1 MTGADARP
9 NADAP
14 WAEATRLVH
23 AGDSPEARLGHAARG
38 VNPPVQRAS
47 TVLLADAASLY
58 GGDAPSYGRGGLGV
72 QASLEAALCELE
84 HAETAKVFSSGAA
97 AITAALMTVLSAG
110 DEVLVTAGAYAPTR
124 RFCEGMLTRFGVT
137 PRAFAPDASAEAV
150 LAMIGP
156 ATRAI
161 FLESP
166 ASLTFELQDVAA
178 IAAGARER
186 GVLTLIDN
194 TWGAGVLFKP
204 LDHGVDL
211 SIQALTKYA
220 SGGSDVFMGSVAV
233 RDPKLGERL
242 VQTGWDTGWAVSPD
256 DCYTVLRSLR
266 TLPVRLARHGA
277 SALEVAHWLQAQP
290 EVARLLCP
298 ALPGCPGHAL
308 WARDFSG
315 ANGLFGLVLQP
326 GPARAAA
333 AFLDALRVFGLGFS
347 WGGFESLAVS
357 GDPQVRNPARG
368 WKADGALMRLHVG
381 LEAPADLIADLRRGL
396 DAFAAAC
403 EEA

>member
-1 MTGADARP
+1 MTDGPGDA
-9 NADAP
+9 AP
-14 WAEATRLVH
+14 AAWAEATRLVH
-23 AGDSPEARLGHAARG
+23 AGDSAEARLGLAARG

-47 TVLLADAASLY
+47 TVLLPDAASLY
-58 GGDAPSYGRGGLGV
+58 GGEAPSYGRGGLGV
-72 QASLEAALCELE
+72 KAALEAALCELE
-84 HAETAKVFSSGAA
+84 GAVAARVFSSGSA

-124 RFCEGMLTRFGVT
+124 RFCSGMLTRFGVRT
-137 PRAFAPDASAEAV
+137 RWFAPNAPADAV

-156 ATRAI
+156 QTRAV

-166 ASLTFELQDVAA
+166 ASLTFELQDVPA
-178 IAAGARER
+178 IAAGARAR
-186 GVLTLIDN
+186 GVLSLIDN

-233 RDPKLGERL
+233 RDPGLAARL
-242 VQTGWDTGWAVSPD
+242 TQTMWDTGWAVSPD

-266 TLPVRLARHGA
+266 TLPLRLARHGA
-277 SALEVAHWLQAQP
+277 SALGVAQWLQAQP
-290 EVARLLCP
+290 EVSRLLHP
-298 ALPGCPGHAL
+298 ALPGSPDHAL
-308 WARDFSG
+308 WRRDFSG
-315 ANGLFGLVLQP
+315 ANGLFGLVLRP
-326 GPARAAA
+326 APARAAN
-333 AFLDALRVFGLGFS
+333 AFLDALRLFGLGFS

-357 GDPQVRNPARG
+357 GDPQVGDARRG
-368 WKADGALMRLHVG
+368 WVADGALMRLHVG
-381 LEAPADLIADLRRGL
+381 LEAPADLIADLRQGL

-403 EEA
+403 EET